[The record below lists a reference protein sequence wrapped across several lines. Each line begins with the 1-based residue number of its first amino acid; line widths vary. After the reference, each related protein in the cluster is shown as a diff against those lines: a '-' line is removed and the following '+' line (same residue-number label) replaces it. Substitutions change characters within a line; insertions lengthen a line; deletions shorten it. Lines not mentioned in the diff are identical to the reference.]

1 MPFLEIL
8 DYIGVFAFAVSGG
21 LVAIRHKMDIFGV
34 LVICLLPAIG
44 GGTMR
49 DLLLDTPVFWL
60 DHPSIVLTAFL
71 GGISAIIYKFWTK
84 TRLLVW
90 VDAMGLALFTVVGCL
105 KAFELGHGF
114 LTCIMMG
121 VLTAT
126 AGGLLRDVV
135 AGEPPLLLKKD
146 IYATASIIGATC
158 FLLLL
163 KFGIATNSA
172 LLIAGVIIFAVRA
185 YAILKKIS
193 LPTLDSVFS
202 KNNLL

>member
-44 GGTMR
+44 GGTIR
-49 DLLLDTPVFWL
+49 DLRLDARVFWL
-60 DHPSIVLTAFL
+60 GRPSIVLTAFL
-71 GGISAIIYKFWTK
+71 GGISATIYRVWTK

-90 VDAMGLALFTVVGCL
+90 VDAMGLVLLAVVGCV

-114 LTCIMMG
+114 LACIMMG

-126 AGGLLRDVV
+126 AGCLLRGIV
-135 AGEPPLLLKKD
+135 ADEPPLLLKNRCLCD
-146 IYATASIIGATC
+146 SINHWRYV
-158 FLLLL
+158 F
-163 KFGIATNSA
+163 
-172 LLIAGVIIFAVRA
+172 FAFFETRHRNK
-185 YAILKKIS
+185 YCL
-193 LPTLDSVFS
+193 TDSRHYNFHS
-202 KNNLL
+202 